1 MTSAASEAPPG
12 YELAVSE
19 EIFRA
24 STSSDDSLRDN
35 PAKPVNVKNGDSD
48 SDDDDLVVHEHS
60 GLQSAGSGSSPYQ
73 HQLGAAS
80 RTHLAS
86 VGEKKALFISSAL
99 IFVLFFAFLFHLE
112 KYSLRLVL
120 VIGMISFGVFLMV
133 FNTTA
138 VSLPGIIMV
147 FTASALG
154 GLRWALTE
162 LIMHK
167 RAMGLSNPFATI
179 FWLSPLMAVGLFFVS
194 ALAEDWAGMFRQFF
208 HGIEALKN
216 IGVIALPGFIAFGM
230 VASEYFVLQR
240 AGIVPLSVAGIF
252 KEVSTISFSAW
263 IFGDELTPINIVGV
277 VVTVCGIAL
286 FSYHKYQ
293 KSISQTVEIDE
304 TGRAITHDGL
314 DDERTPLA
322 HGNYETEERSMRT
335 GSTPASRPESVRLHT
350 LAPSTDDDDEDRVNR
365 MRDDFEGWDHPGSED
380 EYEPDD
386 DLVEAM
392 RENRGRSKWA
402 EWWDKPM

>member
-1 MTSAASEAPPG
+1 MC
-12 YELAVSE
+12 
-19 EIFRA
+19 
-24 STSSDDSLRDN
+24 
-35 PAKPVNVKNGDSD
+35 K
-48 SDDDDLVVHEHS
+48 
-60 GLQSAGSGSSPYQ
+60 
-73 HQLGAAS
+73 
-80 RTHLAS
+80 
-86 VGEKKALFISSAL
+86 SSAL

>member
-1 MTSAASEAPPG
+1 MC
-12 YELAVSE
+12 
-19 EIFRA
+19 
-24 STSSDDSLRDN
+24 
-35 PAKPVNVKNGDSD
+35 K
-48 SDDDDLVVHEHS
+48 
-60 GLQSAGSGSSPYQ
+60 
-73 HQLGAAS
+73 
-80 RTHLAS
+80 
-86 VGEKKALFISSAL
+86 SSAL
-99 IFVLFFAFLFHLE
+99 IFVLFFAFLFRLE
-112 KYSLRLVL
+112 RYSLRLVL
-120 VIGMISFGVFLMV
+120 VIGMISIGVFLMV

-179 FWLSPLMAVGLFFVS
+179 FWLSPLMAIGLFFVS
-194 ALAEDWAGMFRQFF
+194 ALAEDWAGMFREFF
-208 HGIEALKN
+208 HGLEALKN
-216 IGVIALPGFIAFGM
+216 IGVVALPGFIAFGM

-252 KEVSTISFSAW
+252 KEVTTISISAW

-286 FSYHKYQ
+286 FSFHKYQ

-304 TGRAITHDGL
+304 AGRAITHDGL

-322 HGNYETEERSMRT
+322 HGGAFDSDERERERSMRS
-335 GSTPASRPESVRLHT
+335 GSAPASRPESVRLHT
-350 LAPSTDDDDEDRVNR
+350 LAPSTDDDDDDDDRATR
-365 MRDDFEGWDHPGSED
+365 LRDDFEGWDQPGSED

-392 RENRGRSKWA
+392 RERKARSRWA
-402 EWWDKPM
+402 EWWDRPM

>member
-1 MTSAASEAPPG
+1 MC
-12 YELAVSE
+12 
-19 EIFRA
+19 
-24 STSSDDSLRDN
+24 
-35 PAKPVNVKNGDSD
+35 K
-48 SDDDDLVVHEHS
+48 
-60 GLQSAGSGSSPYQ
+60 
-73 HQLGAAS
+73 
-80 RTHLAS
+80 
-86 VGEKKALFISSAL
+86 SSAL
-99 IFVLFFAFLFHLE
+99 IFVLFFAFLFRLE

-120 VIGMISFGVFLMV
+120 VIGMISIGVFLMV

-167 RAMGLSNPFATI
+167 RSMGLSNPFATI

-208 HGIEALKN
+208 HGLEALKN
-216 IGVIALPGFIAFGM
+216 IGVVALPGFIAFGM

-252 KEVSTISFSAW
+252 KEVTTISFSAW
-263 IFGDELTPINIVGV
+263 IFGDELTPVNIIGV

-322 HGNYETEERSMRT
+322 HGNFENEERSMRS

-350 LAPSTDDDDEDRVNR
+350 LAPSTDDDDDDRANR
-365 MRDDFEGWDHPGSED
+365 LRDDFEGWDHPGSDDED
-380 EYEPDD
+380 EPDD

-392 RENRGRSKWA
+392 RGHRTRSRWA
-402 EWWDKPM
+402 EWWDKSM

>member
-1 MTSAASEAPPG
+1 MC
-12 YELAVSE
+12 
-19 EIFRA
+19 
-24 STSSDDSLRDN
+24 
-35 PAKPVNVKNGDSD
+35 K
-48 SDDDDLVVHEHS
+48 
-60 GLQSAGSGSSPYQ
+60 
-73 HQLGAAS
+73 
-80 RTHLAS
+80 
-86 VGEKKALFISSAL
+86 SSAL
-99 IFVLFFAFLFHLE
+99 IFVLFFAFLFRLE

-120 VIGMISFGVFLMV
+120 VIGMITIGVFLMV

-138 VSLPGIIMV
+138 VSIPGIIMV
-147 FTASALG
+147 FAASALG

-194 ALAEDWAGMFRQFF
+194 ALAEDWAGMFREFF
-208 HGIEALKN
+208 HGLEALKN
-216 IGVIALPGFIAFGM
+216 IGVVALPGFIAFAM

-252 KEVSTISFSAW
+252 KEVTTISISAW
-263 IFGDELTPINIVGV
+263 IFGDKLSPINIVGV

-304 TGRAITHDGL
+304 MGRAITHDDL

-322 HGNYETEERSMRT
+322 HGAYETEERSMR
-335 GSTPASRPESVRLHT
+335 GSSAPASRPESMRLQT
-350 LAPSTDDDDEDRVNR
+350 LAPSSDEDEEDRANR
-365 MRDDFEGWDHPGSED
+365 LRDDFEGWDHPGSDDD
-380 EYEPDD
+380 EEPDD

-392 RENRGRSKWA
+392 RERKTRSKWA

>member
-1 MTSAASEAPPG
+1 MC
-12 YELAVSE
+12 
-19 EIFRA
+19 
-24 STSSDDSLRDN
+24 
-35 PAKPVNVKNGDSD
+35 K
-48 SDDDDLVVHEHS
+48 
-60 GLQSAGSGSSPYQ
+60 
-73 HQLGAAS
+73 
-80 RTHLAS
+80 
-86 VGEKKALFISSAL
+86 SSAL

-167 RAMGLSNPFATI
+167 RSMGLSNPFATI

-194 ALAEDWAGMFRQFF
+194 SLAEDWVGMFREFF
-208 HGIEALKN
+208 HGLEALKN
-216 IGVIALPGFIAFGM
+216 IGVIALPGFIAFAM

-263 IFGDELTPINIVGV
+263 AFGDKLTLVNIIGCAI
-277 VVTVCGIAL
+277 TLCGIAL

-293 KSISQTVEIDE
+293 KSIRSTVEIDE
-304 TGRAITHDGL
+304 AGRAVNYDEL
-314 DDERTPLA
+314 NDDERTPLSR
-322 HGNYETEERSMRT
+322 GNFDHEEHSTRPNSM
-335 GSTPASRPESVRLHT
+335 PASRPESVRLQT
-350 LAPSTDDDDEDRVNR
+350 MVPSTDDEDDDRVDR
-365 MRDDFEGWDHPGSED
+365 LRDDFEGWDRPGSED
-380 EYEPDD
+380 EDEPDD

-392 RENRGRSKWA
+392 RENKTRSKKWA
-402 EWWDKPM
+402 EWWDRPI

>member
-1 MTSAASEAPPG
+1 MC
-12 YELAVSE
+12 
-19 EIFRA
+19 
-24 STSSDDSLRDN
+24 
-35 PAKPVNVKNGDSD
+35 K
-48 SDDDDLVVHEHS
+48 
-60 GLQSAGSGSSPYQ
+60 
-73 HQLGAAS
+73 
-80 RTHLAS
+80 
-86 VGEKKALFISSAL
+86 SSAL
-99 IFVLFFAFLFHLE
+99 IFVLFFAFLFRLE

-120 VIGMISFGVFLMV
+120 VIGMISIGVFLMV

-194 ALAEDWAGMFRQFF
+194 ALAEDWAGMFREFF
-208 HGIEALKN
+208 HGMVALKN
-216 IGVIALPGFIAFGM
+216 IGVVALPGFIAFGM

-252 KEVSTISFSAW
+252 KEVTTISFSAW

-286 FSYHKYQ
+286 FSFHKYQ

-322 HGNYETEERSMRT
+322 HGNFETEERSMRT

-350 LAPSTDDDDEDRVNR
+350 LAPSTEDDDEDRVNR
-365 MRDDFEGWDHPGSED
+365 MRDDFEGWDNPGSED

-392 RENRGRSKWA
+392 RENRGRSRWA